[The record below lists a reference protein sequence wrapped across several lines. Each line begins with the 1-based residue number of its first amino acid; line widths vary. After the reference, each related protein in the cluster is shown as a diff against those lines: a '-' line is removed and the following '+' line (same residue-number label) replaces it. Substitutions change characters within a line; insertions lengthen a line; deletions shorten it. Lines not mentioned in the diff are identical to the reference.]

1 MTCQGNRWQC
11 PSLTSVVAK
20 FSSGEKFSLIWNH
33 GHISVIAWCSKL
45 KKFNTARSIRRRD
58 WCWKIVASHR
68 THLTLCGCNWCA
80 CQLHI
85 SLHLYMDFP
94 LGQCRNAT
102 PYLAECT
109 FGYQTLI
116 LGIYLLALGA
126 FGSWQF
132 SVNLLAWSMV
142 ICLKSVWN
150 WILTWYCFATICII
164 IMVFLGV
171 SNDFDLR
178 VWLLPQVVLLGSYYG
193 WRCLTFLH
201 CAQCVF
207 KWYTF
212 LPVNL
217 MILICECEYCPRWLC
232 QVIIT
237 GGTSWLFSVVF
248 SNGIFFCRW
257 ILWFWSASVTTGQGG
272 FAGWLLRVARPPTG
286 CRLLYGLPSSK
297 AKMQKRKNDDG
308 QKIWKYI

>member
-1 MTCQGNRWQC
+1 MTWQGNRWQC

-20 FSSGEKFSLIWNH
+20 FSNEEKFSLIWNH

-80 CQLHI
+80 SQLHI

-132 SVNLLAWSMV
+132 SVNLLARSMV

-150 WILTWYCFATICII
+150 WILTWYCFAIIWITI
-164 IMVFLGV
+164 L
-171 SNDFDLR
+171 
-178 VWLLPQVVLLGSYYG
+178 
-193 WRCLTFLH
+193 
-201 CAQCVF
+201 
-207 KWYTF
+207 
-212 LPVNL
+212 VNL
-217 MILICECEYCPRWLC
+217 MISICKCDQCPRWLYR
-232 QVIIT
+232 VIIT
-237 GGTSWLFSVVF
+237 GGA
-248 SNGIFFCRW
+248 
-257 ILWFWSASVTTGQGG
+257 SAHLP
-272 FAGWLLRVARPPTG
+272 AAA
-286 CRLLYGLPSSK
+286 YGLPLSN
-297 AKMQKRKNDDG
+297 AKCKN
-308 QKIWKYI
+308 KNWRIWKYKNTNEKSNNHSHLPLF